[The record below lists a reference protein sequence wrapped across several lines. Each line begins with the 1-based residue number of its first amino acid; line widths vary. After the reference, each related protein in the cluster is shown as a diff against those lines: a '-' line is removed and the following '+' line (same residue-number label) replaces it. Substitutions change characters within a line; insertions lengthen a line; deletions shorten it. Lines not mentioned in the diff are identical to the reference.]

1 VRESTMLEPA
11 NKEEEDK
18 VKFGGYQDSL
28 KQT

>member
-1 VRESTMLEPA
+1 MLEPA